1 MKGLEMEFNTAFGFV
16 PIDKRRTNSKPRK
29 SGITMVS
36 DYQLGLASLSDLIE
50 VAGHYIDLFKIAT
63 GTSRLFEKTHLQAKI
78 EMLRANDIRPF
89 LGGQFQEYVLHTMG
103 FDAMPRHLSEAQAL
117 GFDII
122 EISDNMVQ
130 LGQGLRPQLF
140 DMVRDQG
147 MTPVGEIGDK
157 RESSSIMSIVDEV
170 NEVLEMGAEFALIE
184 AAELMHGG
192 VPNEELILAIRQNVD
207 ITRCIFELATPR
219 VGSTTVQIYAGKK
232 FLVKTFGP
240 DVNLGNVTPDVVIET
255 ETTRLGLGSAG
266 PLDFLEER

>member
-1 MKGLEMEFNTAFGFV
+1 MKEFKMPLNTAFEFV
-16 PIDKRRTNSKPRK
+16 PIDKRRTILKPRK

-50 VAGHYIDLFKIAT
+50 VAGHYIDFFKIAT
-63 GTSRLFEKTHLQAKI
+63 GTSRLFEKGHLQAKI
-78 EMLRANDIRPF
+78 KMLRANDIRPF

-103 FDAMPRHLSEAQAL
+103 IDAMPRHLKEAQAL

-130 LGQGLRPQLF
+130 LGQGIRQQLF
-140 DMVRDQG
+140 DMVYDQG
-147 MTPVGEIGDK
+147 MTPVGEVGDK
-157 RESSSIMSIVDEV
+157 KDSSSIMSIIDEV
-170 NEVLEMGAEFALIE
+170 NEVLEMSAEFALIE

-192 VPNEELILAIRQNVD
+192 VPNKELILAIQENVD

-219 VGSTTVQIYAGKK
+219 VGNTTVQISAGKK

-266 PLDFLEER
+266 PLDFLDEK

>member
-1 MKGLEMEFNTAFGFV
+1 MSFVTAFDFV
-16 PIDKRRTNSKPRK
+16 PLDRQRSLSKPRK

-36 DYQLGLASLSDLIE
+36 DYQLGLAGLADLIE
-50 VAGHYIDLFKIAT
+50 VAGQYIDMYKIAT
-63 GTSRLFEKTHLQAKI
+63 GTARLFPKDHLLAKI
-78 EMLRANDIRPF
+78 DLLKQHNIRPF

-103 FDAMPRHLSEAQAL
+103 LEAMPQHLAEARDV

-122 EISDNMVQ
+122 EVSDNMVP
-130 LGQGLRPQLF
+130 LGQGSRKQMF
-140 DMVRDQG
+140 DMIRAHG

-157 RESSSIMSIVDEV
+157 RTSSAPMTIIDEV
-170 NEVLEMGAEFALIE
+170 NTVLSLGADMALIE

-192 VPNEELILAIRQNVD
+192 VPNEALILGLREHVD
-207 ITRCIFELATPR
+207 ISRCIFELATPR

-240 DVNLGNVTPDVVIET
+240 DVNLGNVTPDVVIES

-266 PLDFLEER
+266 PLDFL

>member
-1 MKGLEMEFNTAFGFV
+1 MKEFKMPLNTAFEFV
-16 PIDKRRTNSKPRK
+16 PIDKRRTILKPRK

-36 DYQLGLASLSDLIE
+36 DYQLGLASLSDL
-50 VAGHYIDLFKIAT
+50 VDVVGHYIDLFKIAT

-78 EMLRANDIRPF
+78 EILQENDIRPF

-103 FDAMPRHLSEAQAL
+103 VEAMPQHLSEAQAL

-130 LGQGLRPQLF
+130 LGQGLRQQIF
-140 DMVRDQG
+140 DMVCDQG
-147 MTPVGEIGDK
+147 MTSVVEIGDK
-157 RESSSIMSIVDEV
+157 QKSSSITSIIDEV

-192 VPNEELILAIRQNVD
+192 RPNEMLILAIQENVD
-207 ITRCIFELATPR
+207 VSRCIFELATPR

-240 DVNLGNVTPDVVIET
+240 DVNLGNVTPDVVMET

-266 PLDFLEER
+266 PLDFLE